1 MGFTKSVA
9 ITFSSNLL
17 QFFLIIINTT
27 ILSRMLGPEGKGI
40 VDVANNLLIFA
51 CLFLGLGLASSNVF
65 YLGKKS
71 EQIEQIIA
79 NNVLLAIL
87 GAVPLIPFYFLNAH
101 YHFQFLRSVSN
112 TQILIVLITVP
123 LINFKAA
130 MINILLGLQDIVE
143 YNRLNIIDKLLNIVL
158 LIAFMLI
165 LVSPSSALA
174 AALTGTI
181 LLVIWIGYILLIRL
195 KKCPRPD
202 FPLMWEMLGY
212 GFKAQLGNII
222 QKLNYRL
229 DVFIVSYFL
238 PVGQVGIYGIA
249 VVIGETLWGISS
261 SIATIVFP
269 VVSSAQ
275 DKKEMYTFTNQ
286 ITRISF
292 TLIACFSLIMIL
304 LSRPIIKPFI
314 IYWFG
319 SLEFAPA
326 AVALV
331 LLLPGI
337 CIFSIS
343 NILANYLAGV
353 GLVAK
358 NIYSSLVSALVTV
371 VLDLVLIPR
380 IGINGAS
387 IATSLSYIAFTLTT
401 LIFYIDYTHSR
412 WQDILILKKS
422 DLVLIKTAL
431 SQRLKKP
438 SRRE

>member
-17 QFFLIIINTT
+17 QFFLIIINAT
-27 ILSRMLGPEGKGI
+27 ILSRMLGPDGKGI

-51 CLFLGLGLASSNVF
+51 SLFLGLGLASANVF
-65 YLGKKS
+65 YLGKKR
-71 EQIEQIIA
+71 EQLEQIIG
-79 NNVLLAIL
+79 NNILLTIL

-112 TQILIVLITVP
+112 TQILIILVTVP

-130 MINILLGLQDIVE
+130 MINVLLGLQDIVE
-143 YNRLNIIDKLLNIVL
+143 YNRLNIIDKILNIVL
-158 LIAFMLI
+158 LLAFMLV

-174 AALTGTI
+174 AALAGTI
-181 LLVIWIGYILLIRL
+181 LLIVLIGFILLTRL
-195 KKCPRPD
+195 KKYPRSD
-202 FPLMWEMLGY
+202 FPLMGEMLGY

-229 DVFIVSYFL
+229 DIFIVSYFL
-238 PVGQVGIYGIA
+238 PVSQVGIYGIA

-275 DKKEMYTFTNQ
+275 DKKEICIFTNQ

-292 TLIACFSLIMIL
+292 TLIACFSLLMIL
-304 LSRPIIKPFI
+304 LSKPVIKPFI

-319 SLEFAPA
+319 SADFAPA
-326 AVALV
+326 TEALI

-337 CIFSIS
+337 SIFSIS

-358 NIYSSLVSALVTV
+358 NIYSSLISAVVTV
-371 VLDLVLIPR
+371 ILNLILVPR

-387 IATSLSYIAFTLTT
+387 LATSFSYTAFTLTT
-401 LIFYIDYTHSR
+401 LVFYINYTHSR
-412 WQDILILKKS
+412 WQDILIVKKS
-422 DLVLIKTAL
+422 DLVLIRSIFSRKF
-431 SQRLKKP
+431 KKP
-438 SRRE
+438 F